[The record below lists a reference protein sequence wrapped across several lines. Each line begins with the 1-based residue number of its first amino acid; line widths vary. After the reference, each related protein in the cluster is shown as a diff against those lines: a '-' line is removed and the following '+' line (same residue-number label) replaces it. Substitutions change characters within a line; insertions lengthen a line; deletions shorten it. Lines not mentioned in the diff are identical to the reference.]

1 MARSFDLSVE
11 YSATVEQVHSAFA
24 DEAYWN
30 QRLAD
35 SGADTATLDSLK
47 SEGGAIEIVTTQV
60 LRSDRLPGIVSQFH
74 RGDLHIVRTEKW
86 SPIAGG
92 ASDGTVLGSI
102 SGAPVTLS
110 GTARLHP
117 GGKGSR
123 LDMKIGVE
131 VKIPLVGGKI
141 EGFVGGKLMDLLSAE
156 QRFTSEWIAAHG

>member
-11 YSATVEQVHSAFA
+11 YSVAAERVHAAFA

-30 QRLAD
+30 KRLAD
-35 SGADTATLDSLK
+35 SGADTATLDSLT

-74 RGDLHIVRTEKW
+74 RGDLQIVRTEKW

-92 ASDGTVLGSI
+92 ASDGTVMGSI
-102 SGAPVTLS
+102 AGAPVALS
-110 GTARLHP
+110 GTSRLHTTD
-117 GGKGSR
+117 KGSR
-123 LDMKIGVE
+123 LDLKISVE

-156 QRFTSEWIAAHG
+156 QRFTSGWIASHG

>member
-11 YSATVEQVHSAFA
+11 YSATVEQVHAAFA

-30 QRLAD
+30 ERLAG

-47 SEGGAIEIVTTQV
+47 SEHGALEIVTTQV
-60 LRSDRLPGIVSQFH
+60 LRSDRLPGIVAQFH

-86 SPIAGG
+86 GAVDGG
-92 ASDGTVLGSI
+92 ASEGTVEGSI
-102 SGAPVTLS
+102 PGAPVVLS

-117 GGKGSR
+117 GARGSR
-123 LDMKIGVE
+123 LDLKVGVE

-141 EGFVGGKLMDLLSAE
+141 EAFVGGKLMDLLSAE
-156 QRFTSEWIAAHG
+156 QRFTSGWIATHG